1 MEEVSKIEPRSAGAA
16 EVPEIE
22 SSNIP
27 ERGATAKP
35 VLRMVFL
42 LGVGALLVFIRYPY
56 PLLSGQMTTF
66 GLLALCVCA
75 AVILMR
81 APRDMDVV
89 GKDVV
94 VAVLPWLL
102 SGVLFLNGA
111 MDSSREVLHRAT
123 VVRTSYG
130 RRGRTVTVR
139 SWRAGNATESVY
151 VSSGFF
157 SRTGFYY
164 PGQTVAI
171 GTRSGALGMPWV
183 TRVTK

>member
-1 MEEVSKIEPRSAGAA
+1 VR
-16 EVPEIE
+16 EIE

-27 ERGATAKP
+27 GRGATAKR

-66 GLLALCVCA
+66 RLLALRVCA

-81 APRDMDVV
+81 APRDMDVA
-89 GKDVV
+89 GKDLV

-111 MDSSREVLHRAT
+111 MDSSQEDLHHAT

-139 SWRAGNATESVY
+139 SWHAGNATESVY
-151 VSSGFF
+151 VSCGFF
-157 SRTGFYY
+157 TRTGFTI
-164 PGQTVAI
+164 PGRQSLLAP
-171 GTRSGALGMPWV
+171 GRG
-183 TRVTK
+183 R